1 MFNRP
6 KKFNWPKNAPLYD
19 AYRSFLA
26 DPGTAFTTPGHK
38 RNPELVDE
46 FLALDVP
53 HYLGV
58 ENRRVSTRR
67 LATAER
73 LAGELWGADWC
84 GFSVQGSSHGN
95 EALCLSVGKP
105 GDKVIVAR
113 TIHKSLFF
121 GLVLAGLVPVWVRPD
136 IDERTG
142 LTAGMP
148 VSRVADALRANPE
161 AKAVMLVEPSYV
173 GGVSDVAAHAELAHA
188 HGIPLTVDAAWGAH
202 LGFHPDL
209 PPHAIRAGADALVT
223 SIHKHATGFSQS
235 SMVLAQSRLIDL
247 ERLEAAFEGLHTT
260 SPSGGIFASIDLT
273 RDLLAERGQELLGQ
287 AIGLARGARDRFRQV
302 PGLGV
307 VGPELADRSPGLL
320 MQDPTKIVLT
330 LTGTGADGQLVADV
344 LEQRGLH
351 LEFADRDTFCP
362 VITLADTPA
371 SVDFMVTE
379 IVRAIAE
386 HRGAPRPLVP
396 ITAWTLQPDTAM
408 SPREA
413 FFADHERVP
422 AEAAIGR
429 IAAETAAPY
438 PPGVP
443 ALAPGERVHAAML
456 AALQEEARS
465 GTRIAYCGDPS
476 LQTVLVVKDARRQGV
491 AGSRSAGV

>member
-1 MFNRP
+1 MGD
-6 KKFNWPKNAPLYD
+6 KPLYD
-19 AYRSFLA
+19 AYQRFLA
-26 DPGTAFTTPGHK
+26 NPGTPFCTPGHK
-38 RNPELVDE
+38 YNPELIDE

-84 GFSVQGSSHGN
+84 GFSVQGSTHGN
-95 EALCLSVGKP
+95 EAICLSLAKP
-105 GDKVIVAR
+105 GDTVIAAR

-121 GLVLAGLVPVWVRPD
+121 GLVLAGLVPVWIRPD
-136 IDERTG
+136 IDAQTG

-148 VSRVADALRANPE
+148 VERVAKALEEHPD

-188 HGIPLTVDAAWGAH
+188 HGIPLAVDAAWGAH

-209 PPHAIRAGADALVT
+209 PPHAIEAGADIMVT
-223 SIHKHATGFSQS
+223 SIHKQVTGFTQS
-235 SMVLAQSRLIDL
+235 SMVLAQGTRIDL

-260 SPSGGIFASIDLT
+260 SPSGAIFASIDLT
-273 RDLLAERGQELLGQ
+273 RELLAERGEELLGRTIALAAQ
-287 AIGLARGARDRFRQV
+287 ARQRFREV

-307 VGPELADRSPGLL
+307 VGDEIADRSPALL
-320 MQDPTKIVLT
+320 MHDPTKIVLS
-330 LTGTGADGQLVADV
+330 LPGTGADGQIVADA
-344 LEQRGLH
+344 LEQRGLQ

-362 VITLADTPA
+362 VITMGDTA
-371 SVDFMVTE
+371 QTVDFMVTE
-379 IVRAIAE
+379 IIRAIAE
-386 HRGAPRPLVP
+386 HRGEPRPLIP
-396 ITAWTLQPDTAM
+396 ITAWTLEPDTAM
-408 SPREA
+408 SPRDA

-422 AEAAIGR
+422 AAQAVGR
-429 IAAETAAPY
+429 VAAETAAPY

-443 ALAPGERVHAAML
+443 ALAPGERIHDATL
-456 AALQEEARS
+456 AALRAEARS
-465 GTRIAYCGDPS
+465 GTRIAYCGDPM
-476 LQTVLVVKDARRQGV
+476 LDTVLVVRE
-491 AGSRSAGV
+491 

>member
-1 MFNRP
+1 MGDT
-6 KKFNWPKNAPLYD
+6 PLYD
-19 AYRSFLA
+19 AYRTFLA
-26 DPGTAFTTPGHK
+26 DPGTPFCTPGHK
-38 RNPELVDE
+38 RNPDLIDE

-67 LATAER
+67 LATAEL

-84 GFSVQGSSHGN
+84 GFSVQGSTHGN
-95 EALCLSVGKP
+95 EAICLTVGKP
-105 GDKVIVAR
+105 GDTVIVAR

-136 IDERTG
+136 IDPQTG

-148 VSRVADALRANPE
+148 VERVAAALDAHPE

-202 LGFHPDL
+202 LGFHPKL
-209 PPHAIRAGADALVT
+209 PPNAIAAGADVLVT
-223 SIHKHATGFSQS
+223 SIHKHVTGFTQS
-235 SMVLAQSRLIDL
+235 SMVLAQGQRIDL

-260 SPSGGIFASIDLT
+260 SPSGSIFASIDRT
-273 RDLLAERGQELLGQ
+273 RDLLAERGEELLDQ
-287 AIGLARGARDRFRQV
+287 AIRLADEARQRFRQV

-307 VGPELADRSPGLL
+307 VGHEIADRSPGLL
-320 MQDPTKIVLT
+320 MHDPTKIVLT
-330 LTGTGADGQLVADV
+330 LAGTGADGQQVADL
-344 LEQRGLH
+344 LEENGLR

-362 VITLADTPA
+362 VITLADTPDT
-371 SVDFMVTE
+371 VDFMVTE
-379 IVRAIAE
+379 IIRGIE
-386 HRGAPRPLVP
+386 GHRGPPREVVP
-396 ITAWTLQPDTAM
+396 ITAWTLEPDTAM
-408 SPREA
+408 SPRDA

-422 AEAAIGR
+422 AAEAVGR

-443 ALAPGERVHAAML
+443 ALAPGERIHAATL
-456 AALQEEARS
+456 AALQAEAAS

-476 LQTVLVVKDARRQGV
+476 LQTVLVV
-491 AGSRSAGV
+491 SE

>member
-1 MFNRP
+1 MGDT
-6 KKFNWPKNAPLYD
+6 PLYD
-19 AYRSFLA
+19 AYRTFLA
-26 DPGTAFTTPGHK
+26 DPGTPFCTPGHK
-38 RNPELVDE
+38 RNPDLIDE

-84 GFSVQGSSHGN
+84 GFSVQGSTHGN
-95 EALCLSVGKP
+95 EAICLTVGKP
-105 GDKVIVAR
+105 GDTVIVAR

-136 IDERTG
+136 IDPQTG

-148 VSRVADALRANPE
+148 VERVAAALDAHPE

-202 LGFHPDL
+202 LGFHPKL
-209 PPHAIRAGADALVT
+209 PPNAIAAGADVLVT
-223 SIHKHATGFSQS
+223 SIHKHVTGFTQS
-235 SMVLAQSRLIDL
+235 SMVLAQGQRIDL

-260 SPSGGIFASIDLT
+260 SPSGSIFASIYST
-273 RDLLAERGQELLGQ
+273 RDLLAERGEELLDQ
-287 AIGLARGARDRFRQV
+287 AIRLADEARQRFRQV

-307 VGPELADRSPGLL
+307 VGQEIADRSPGLL

-330 LTGTGADGQLVADV
+330 LAGTGADGQQVADL
-344 LEQRGLH
+344 LEENGLR

-362 VITLADTPA
+362 VITLADTPDT
-371 SVDFMVTE
+371 VDFMVTE
-379 IVRAIAE
+379 IIRGIE
-386 HRGAPRPLVP
+386 GHRGPPREVVP
-396 ITAWTLQPDTAM
+396 ITAWTLEPDTAM
-408 SPREA
+408 SPRDA

-422 AEAAIGR
+422 AAEAVGR

-443 ALAPGERVHAAML
+443 ALAPGERIHAATL
-456 AALQEEARS
+456 ATLQAEAAS

-476 LQTVLVVKDARRQGV
+476 LQTVLVV
-491 AGSRSAGV
+491 SE

>member
-1 MFNRP
+1 MGDT
-6 KKFNWPKNAPLYD
+6 PLYD
-19 AYRSFLA
+19 AYRKFLA
-26 DPGTAFTTPGHK
+26 DPGTPFCTPGHK
-38 RNPELVDE
+38 RNPDLIDE

-84 GFSVQGSSHGN
+84 GFSVQGSTHGN
-95 EALCLSVGKP
+95 EAICLTVGKP
-105 GDKVIVAR
+105 GDTVIVAR

-136 IDERTG
+136 IDPQTG

-148 VSRVADALRANPE
+148 VERVAAALEAHPE

-202 LGFHPDL
+202 LGFHPKL
-209 PPHAIRAGADALVT
+209 PPNAIAAGADALVT
-223 SIHKHATGFSQS
+223 SIHKHVTGFTQS
-235 SMVLAQSRLIDL
+235 SMVLAQGQRIDL

-260 SPSGGIFASIDLT
+260 SPSGSIFASIDMT
-273 RDLLAERGQELLGQ
+273 RDLLAERGEELLDQ
-287 AIGLARGARDRFRQV
+287 AIRLADEARERFRQV

-307 VGPELADRSPGLL
+307 VGQEIADRSPGLL
-320 MQDPTKIVLT
+320 MHDPTKIVLT
-330 LTGTGADGQLVADV
+330 LAGTGADGQQVADL
-344 LEQRGLH
+344 LEENGLR

-362 VITLADTPA
+362 VITLADTPET
-371 SVDFMVTE
+371 VDFMVTE
-379 IVRAIAE
+379 IIRGIE
-386 HRGAPRPLVP
+386 GHRGPPREVVP
-396 ITAWTLQPDTAM
+396 ITAWTLEPDTAM
-408 SPREA
+408 SPRDA

-422 AEAAIGR
+422 AAEAVGR

-443 ALAPGERVHAAML
+443 ALAPGERIHAATL
-456 AALQEEARS
+456 AALQAEAAS

-476 LQTVLVVKDARRQGV
+476 LQTVLVV
-491 AGSRSAGV
+491 SE

>member
-1 MFNRP
+1 MGYT
-6 KKFNWPKNAPLYD
+6 PLYD
-19 AYRSFLA
+19 AYRTFLA
-26 DPGTAFTTPGHK
+26 DPGTPFCTPGHK
-38 RNPELVDE
+38 RNPDLIDE

-84 GFSVQGSSHGN
+84 GFSVQGSTHGN
-95 EALCLSVGKP
+95 EAICLTVGKP
-105 GDKVIVAR
+105 GDTVIVAR

-121 GLVLAGLVPVWVRPD
+121 GLVLAGLVPIWVRPD
-136 IDERTG
+136 IDPQTG

-148 VSRVADALRANPE
+148 VERVAAALDAHPE

-202 LGFHPDL
+202 LGFHPKL
-209 PPHAIRAGADALVT
+209 SPNAIAAGADVLVT
-223 SIHKHATGFSQS
+223 SIHKHVTGFTQS
-235 SMVLAQSRLIDL
+235 SMVLAQGQRIDL

-260 SPSGGIFASIDLT
+260 SPSGSIFASIERT
-273 RDLLAERGQELLGQ
+273 RDLLAERGEELLDQ
-287 AIGLARGARDRFRQV
+287 AIRLADEARQRFRQV

-307 VGPELADRSPGLL
+307 VGQEIADRSPGLL

-330 LTGTGADGQLVADV
+330 LAGTGADGQQVADL
-344 LEQRGLH
+344 LEENGLR

-362 VITLADTPA
+362 VITLADTPDT
-371 SVDFMVTE
+371 VDFMVTE
-379 IVRAIAE
+379 IIRGIE
-386 HRGAPRPLVP
+386 GHRGPPREVVP
-396 ITAWTLQPDTAM
+396 ITAWTLEPDTAM
-408 SPREA
+408 SPRDA

-422 AEAAIGR
+422 AAEAVGR

-443 ALAPGERVHAAML
+443 ALAPGERIHAATL
-456 AALQEEARS
+456 AALQAEAAS

-476 LQTVLVVKDARRQGV
+476 LQTVLVV
-491 AGSRSAGV
+491 SE

>member
-1 MFNRP
+1 MSDT
-6 KKFNWPKNAPLYD
+6 PLYD
-19 AYRSFLA
+19 AYRRFLA
-26 DPGTAFTTPGHK
+26 NPGTPFTTPGHK
-38 RNPELVDE
+38 RNPHLIDE

-73 LAGELWGADWC
+73 LAGELWGAEWC
-84 GFSVQGSSHGN
+84 GFSVQGSTHGN
-95 EALCLSVGKP
+95 EAICLSIGKP

-121 GLVLAGLVPVWVRPD
+121 GLVLAGLVPIWVRPD
-136 IDERTG
+136 IDAQTG

-148 VSRVADALRANPE
+148 VSRVADALKAHPD
-161 AKAVMLVEPSYV
+161 AKAVMLVEPNYV

-202 LGFHPDL
+202 LGFHPEL
-209 PPHAIRAGADALVT
+209 PPHAMQAGADMLVT
-223 SIHKHATGFSQS
+223 SIHKHVTGFTQS
-235 SMVLAQSRLIDL
+235 SMVLAQGERIDL

-260 SPSGGIFASIDLT
+260 SPSGSIFASIDRT
-273 RDLLAERGQELLGQ
+273 RDLLAERGEELLGQ
-287 AIGLARGARDRFRQV
+287 AIRLAHEARERFREV
-302 PGLGV
+302 PGLSV
-307 VGPELADRSPGLL
+307 VGAEIAERSPGLL
-320 MQDPTKIVLT
+320 MHDPTKIVLT
-330 LTGTGADGQLVADV
+330 LPATGADGQIVADL

-371 SVDFMVTE
+371 TVDFMVTE
-379 IVRAIAE
+379 IIRAIEE
-386 HRGAPRPLVP
+386 HRGEPRPLVP
-396 ITAWTLQPDTAM
+396 ITAWTLEPDTAM
-408 SPREA
+408 TPRDA
-413 FFADHERVP
+413 FFADHERVS
-422 AEAAIGR
+422 AADAVGR

-443 ALAPGERVHAAML
+443 ALAPGERIHAATL
-456 AALQEEARS
+456 AALQAEAAS

-476 LQTVLVVKDARRQGV
+476 LKTVLVVQE
-491 AGSRSAGV
+491 

>member
-1 MFNRP
+1 MGDT
-6 KKFNWPKNAPLYD
+6 PLYD
-19 AYRSFLA
+19 AYRTFLA
-26 DPGTAFTTPGHK
+26 DPGTPFCTPGHK
-38 RNPELVDE
+38 RNPDLIDE

-84 GFSVQGSSHGN
+84 GFSVQGSTHGN
-95 EALCLSVGKP
+95 EAICLTVGKP
-105 GDKVIVAR
+105 GDTVIVAR

-136 IDERTG
+136 IDPQTG

-148 VSRVADALRANPE
+148 VERVAAALDAHPE

-202 LGFHPDL
+202 LGFHPKL
-209 PPHAIRAGADALVT
+209 PPNAIAAGADVLVT
-223 SIHKHATGFSQS
+223 SIHKHVTGFTQS
-235 SMVLAQSRLIDL
+235 SMVLAQGQRIDL

-260 SPSGGIFASIDLT
+260 SPSGSIFASIDRT
-273 RDLLAERGQELLGQ
+273 RDLLAERGEELLDQ
-287 AIGLARGARDRFRQV
+287 AIRLADEARQRFRQV

-307 VGPELADRSPGLL
+307 VGQEIADRSPGLL

-330 LTGTGADGQLVADV
+330 LAGTGADGQQVADL
-344 LEQRGLH
+344 LEENGLR

-362 VITLADTPA
+362 VITLADTPDT
-371 SVDFMVTE
+371 VDFMVTE
-379 IVRAIAE
+379 IIRGIE
-386 HRGAPRPLVP
+386 GHRGPPREVVP
-396 ITAWTLQPDTAM
+396 ITAWTLEPDTAM
-408 SPREA
+408 SPRDA

-422 AEAAIGR
+422 AAEAVGR

-443 ALAPGERVHAAML
+443 ALAPGERIHA
-456 AALQEEARS
+456 
-465 GTRIAYCGDPS
+465 
-476 LQTVLVVKDARRQGV
+476 
-491 AGSRSAGV
+491 

>member
-1 MFNRP
+1 MCSP
-6 KKFNWPKNAPLYD
+6 TSVSDTPLYD
-19 AYRSFLA
+19 AYKGFLA
-26 DPGTAFTTPGHK
+26 DPGIPFTTPGHK
-38 RNPELVDE
+38 RNPDLIDE

-84 GFSVQGSSHGN
+84 GFSVQGSTHGN
-95 EALCLSVGKP
+95 EAICLSVGKP

-136 IDERTG
+136 LDAQTG

-148 VSRVADALRANPE
+148 VSRVAEALRAHPE
-161 AKAVMLVEPSYV
+161 AKAVMLVEPNYV

-209 PPHAIRAGADALVT
+209 PPHALQAGADVLVT
-223 SIHKHATGFSQS
+223 SIHKHVTGFTQS
-235 SMVLAQSRLIDL
+235 SMVLARGERIDL
-247 ERLEAAFEGLHTT
+247 ERLDAAFEGLHTT
-260 SPSGGIFASIDLT
+260 SPSGSIFATIDRT
-273 RDLLAERGQELLGQ
+273 RNLLAERGEELLGL
-287 AIGLARGARDRFRQV
+287 AIRLADEARARFIAV

-307 VGPELADRSPGLL
+307 VGADIAERSPGLL
-320 MQDPTKIVLT
+320 MHDPTKVVLT
-330 LTGTGADGQLVADV
+330 LPGTGADGQVVADV
-344 LEQRGLH
+344 LEQRGLR

-371 SVDFMVTE
+371 TVDFMVTE
-379 IVRAIAE
+379 IIRAIEE
-386 HRGAPRPLVP
+386 HRGDPRPLIP
-396 ITAWTLQPDTAM
+396 ITAWTVEPDTAM
-408 SPREA
+408 SPRDA
-413 FFADHERVP
+413 FFADHERVS
-422 AEAAIGR
+422 AAQAVGR

-443 ALAPGERVHAAML
+443 ALAPGERIDGATL
-456 AALQEEARS
+456 KALQDEAAS

-476 LQTVLVVKDARRQGV
+476 LETVLVVKE
-491 AGSRSAGV
+491 

>member
-1 MFNRP
+1 MAE
-6 KKFNWPKNAPLYD
+6 KPLYD
-19 AYRSFLA
+19 AYQRFLA
-26 DPGTAFTTPGHK
+26 NPGTPFCTPGHK
-38 RNPELVDE
+38 YNPELIDE

-95 EALCLSVGKP
+95 EAICLSLGKP
-105 GDKVIVAR
+105 GDRVIVAR

-121 GLVLAGLVPVWVRPD
+121 GLVLAGLVPVWIRPD
-136 IDERTG
+136 IDEQTG

-148 VSRVADALRANPE
+148 VARVADALAQHPD

-188 HGIPLTVDAAWGAH
+188 HGIPLAVDAAWGAH
-202 LGFHPDL
+202 LGFHPGL
-209 PPHAIRAGADALVT
+209 PPHAIGAGADIMVT
-223 SIHKHATGFSQS
+223 SIHKQVTGFTQS
-235 SMVLAQSRLIDL
+235 SMVLAQGERIDL

-260 SPSGGIFASIDLT
+260 SPSGAIFASIDLT
-273 RDLLAERGQELLGQ
+273 RELLAERGEELLGRAIALAHQ
-287 AIGLARGARDRFRQV
+287 ARARFREV

-307 VGPELADRSPGLL
+307 VGREIAERSPALYVH
-320 MQDPTKIVLT
+320 DPTKIVLS
-330 LTGTGADGQLVADV
+330 LVGTGADGQVVADV
-344 LEQRGLH
+344 LEQRGLQ

-362 VITLADTPA
+362 VITMGDTPET
-371 SVDFMVTE
+371 VDFMATE
-379 IVRAIAE
+379 IIRAIEE
-386 HRGAPRPLVP
+386 HRGQPRALIP
-396 ITAWTLQPDTAM
+396 ITAWTLDPDPVM
-408 SPREA
+408 SPRDA
-413 FFADHERVP
+413 FFADHERIP
-422 AEAAIGR
+422 ADQAPGR

-443 ALAPGERVHAAML
+443 ALAPGERIHATTL
-456 AALQEEARS
+456 AALQAEARS
-465 GTRIAYCGDPS
+465 GTRIAYCGDPT
-476 LQTVLVVKDARRQGV
+476 LETVLVVRE
-491 AGSRSAGV
+491 